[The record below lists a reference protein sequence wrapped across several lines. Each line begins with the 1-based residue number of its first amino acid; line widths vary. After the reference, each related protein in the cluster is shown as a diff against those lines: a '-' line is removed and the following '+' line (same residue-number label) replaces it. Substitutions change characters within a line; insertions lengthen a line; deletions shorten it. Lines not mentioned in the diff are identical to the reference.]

1 MENKCDNLSLY
12 IINELTNQDKKQFE
26 DHLLKCAKCQQDMKS
41 IQETWQMLSY
51 DVEETEVPES
61 LKSEVMD
68 FIFAENEILKN
79 EEQIEI
85 EEKSFKERILA
96 VFKKHFSP
104 LSTAL
109 TAILIISL
117 IGLYWN
123 TFQLKDTIKS
133 LENKAADPTQILTT
147 YSLKGQSLAA
157 SATGSAYLLKEGTE
171 TSLVIALNNMPITKN
186 NEVYQVWL
194 LKNGNRQNAGT
205 LIPDQNG
212 SGLITYR
219 LPPEYSFEDIGIT
232 LEPNPFNTQP
242 QGQKVLGT

>member
-1 MENKCDNLSLY
+1 MENKCGNLSLY
-12 IINELTNQDKKQFE
+12 IINELTNHDKKQFE
-26 DHLLKCAKCQQDMKS
+26 GHLLKCAKCQQELKS

-51 DVEETEVPES
+51 DADEIEVPES
-61 LKSEVMD
+61 LKTQVMEYV
-68 FIFAENEILKN
+68 F
-79 EEQIEI
+79 
-85 EEKSFKERILA
+85 EEKLDVKKEAEPMSFKERFFSFA
-96 VFKKHFSP
+96 QKHFSP
-104 LSTAL
+104 LSTAV

-117 IGLYWN
+117 IGSYWN
-123 TFQLKDTIKS
+123 NSQLKDTIKS
-133 LENKAADPTQILTT
+133 LENKAADPAQIVTT

-157 SATGSAYLLKEGTE
+157 SATGSAYLLQEGTE
-171 TSLVIALNNMPITKN
+171 TSLVISLNNLPITKN

-194 LKNGNRQNAGT
+194 LQNGNRQSAGT

-219 LPPEYSFEDIGIT
+219 LPSEYSFEDIGIT